1 MIDLTPIIN
10 AVIALIAAI
19 ISVKVIPW
27 IKAKTTNEQQ
37 AMMRAAVKT
46 AVFAAEQL
54 YVAQSTVTNRISELE
69 KEVGK
74 KLFSRG
80 SKTVKLTEAGEI
92 FLSYAERI
100 LELQNTSIEEMN
112 ALSSHS
118 RKFSIGAVN
127 SSYEA
132 YVKPLVDECLKD
144 NEITSI
150 KVTLGH
156 SLDLIQL
163 LQDNMLDMVFSS
175 VPLKRNGFVCDTYAV
190 DRVALVC
197 KKGMNE
203 YPDGVMKNQLSKLPY
218 LLVDF
223 TLAETGLFIR
233 SLFPKNHIFRL
244 EVDNSSKL
252 LPYLENGLGYSFLPY
267 KLVKDKLESGVLE
280 EVELQD
286 FEAPNIT
293 TYLLYKQ
300 GYDVSRFL
308 ENKFDK

>member
-1 MIDLTPIIN
+1 MNTE
-10 AVIALIAAI
+10 ALKTFIFL
-19 ISVKVIPW
+19 SKVKNF
-27 IKAKTTNEQQ
+27 TL
-37 AMMRAAVKT
+37 
-46 AVFAAEQL
+46 AAEQL

-74 KLFSRG
+74 KLFTRG

-92 FLSYAERI
+92 FLRYAERI
-100 LELQNTSIEEMN
+100 LELQRTSVEEMN

-118 RKFSIGAVN
+118 RKFSIGAIN
-127 SSYEA
+127 ASYEV

-144 NEITSI
+144 NSVTSV

-163 LQDNMLDMVFSS
+163 LQDNMLDMVFSAI
-175 VPLKRNGFVCDTYAV
+175 PLKRNGFACDTYDV

-197 KKGMNE
+197 KKGSNE
-203 YPDGVMKNQLSKLPY
+203 YPNGITKEQLAKLPY
-218 LLVDF
+218 LMCDF
-223 TLAETGLFIR
+223 TLSDAGVFIR

-244 EVDNSSKL
+244 DVDNSSKL
-252 LPYLENGLGYSFLPY
+252 LPYLESGLGYSFLPY
-267 KLVKDKLESGVLE
+267 KLVKDKIDSGTLE
-280 EVELQD
+280 EVKLQN
-286 FEAPNIT
+286 FTAPNVT

-300 GYDVSRFL
+300 EYDISRFL